1 MNAVQPARCLLELRA
16 DELEKTRN
24 VCGEHGTTR
33 LAVATQP
40 AQVSRP
46 PGDVCIKLNTSE
58 RIPIISAV
66 VSGES
71 NWRGQI
77 LRTLVCVH
85 ERALEAFGP
94 HPAEARLS
102 IRRNCSVSPSG
113 RMIVRPCLISRLIAS
128 SADFAP
134 CRHRRIMFET
144 RAEYDIILV

>member
-1 MNAVQPARCLLELRA
+1 
-16 DELEKTRN
+16 
-24 VCGEHGTTR
+24 
-33 LAVATQP
+33 VAIQP

-102 IRRNCSVSPSG
+102 IRRVVPCRRRVECRWSTVSDQPPDRVRKFARKSVAVEMSQVSPLHVMYRQG
-113 RMIVRPCLISRLIAS
+113 
-128 SADFAP
+128 
-134 CRHRRIMFET
+134 
-144 RAEYDIILV
+144 EYDIILV